1 MKRGWLRRGWL
12 STEHR
17 AQSAGLSKWS
27 TSALLSPP
35 SSSSSSPS
43 TLERLLC
50 LRRYWILDR
59 STRPASCTNLLH
71 QTIEWLVRST
81 SEQNGT
87 FVHFHEVRYGGT
99 VALPPS
105 KPRQV
110 SGTLQDSE
118 CIIQHV
124 CLVLGD
130 FEDPLGWSHEHDEA
144 SRQREKSTT
153 E

>member
-87 FVHFHEVRYGGT
+87 FVHFHEVT
-99 VALPPS
+99 VRWDWCFTVYHPPS
-105 KPRQV
+105 PGRLAV
-110 SGTLQDSE
+110 CIGFRRHY
-118 CIIQHV
+118 IIQHV
-124 CLVLGD
+124 CLVTVCGTN
-130 FEDPLGWSHEHDEA
+130 
-144 SRQREKSTT
+144 QRESPARTRRRL
-153 E
+153 EAA